1 MPRRTLGSMI
11 SSRLRPMPWG
21 LAALVGLFALPATAI
36 GQAAATPQSHTVRT
50 GDTLWGLAQQYLG
63 DPLLWPELYRL
74 NTAVVEDPHWIYPGE
89 VLRISGSAAVA
100 SVPTTDTPV
109 PVPDTMS
116 QAAAPEP
123 VPVAAEPSNRTADSS
138 SAPSEN
144 FEPSEPLFPLEG
156 SNRSSSMTLVV
167 ADGPN
172 YHALRRGEFF
182 SSAFLTE
189 GRDLAFGKL
198 MGPVLPMQIG
208 AGAIP
213 RAAALYDEVA
223 VMAPQGASYQI
234 GDSLLVAR
242 VGARVPGFGEVV
254 QPTGLLRIVR
264 PAEGGYVASVVAV
277 YGSIVAGQPV
287 MPAGAFHGSANV
299 RPSPV
304 ANGVEGHLLG
314 GPEPQILN
322 GPQDVVF
329 LDKGSKDGV
338 APGDLFDVQLD
349 TKLENGRKMSVT
361 VGAAR
366 LQIVRVGERSATARI
381 LGVSVPHLR
390 VGMRARL
397 VAKLPS

>member
-36 GQAAATPQSHTVRT
+36 GQAAATPQSHTVRA

-63 DPLLWPELYRL
+63 DPFLWPELYRL

-116 QAAAPEP
+116 QTPAAEP
-123 VPVAAEPSNRTADSS
+123 VAVAAEPSSQAADSS

-144 FEPSEPLFPLEG
+144 FEPSEPLFPLAG

-189 GRDLAFGKL
+189 GRRLAFGQL

-213 RAAALYDEVA
+213 RGAALYDEVA
-223 VMAPQGASYQI
+223 VMAPEGASYQV

-242 VGARVPGFGEVV
+242 VGGRVPDFGEVV
-254 QPTGLLRIVR
+254 RPTGLLRIVR

-304 ANGVEGHLLG
+304 ANGVEAHLLG

-338 APGDLFDVQLD
+338 APGDLFEVQLD
-349 TKLENGRKMSVT
+349 TKLGNGRKMSVT

-381 LGVSVPHLR
+381 LDVAVPHLR